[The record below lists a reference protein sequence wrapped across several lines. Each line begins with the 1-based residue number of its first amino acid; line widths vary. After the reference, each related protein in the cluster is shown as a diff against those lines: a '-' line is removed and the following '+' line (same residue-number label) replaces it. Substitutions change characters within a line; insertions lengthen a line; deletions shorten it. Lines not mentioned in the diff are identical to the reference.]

1 MKAKRLTTIILL
13 HLVNSD
19 DLYIHENKNMEIIYV
34 LLIDT
39 ISKAQYLCKN
49 MRKTI

>member
-19 DLYIHENKNMEIIYV
+19 DIHENKNMEIIYV
-34 LLIDT
+34 LLIDE
-39 ISKAQYLCKN
+39 ISKAQYLCRN

>member
-13 HLVNSD
+13 HLVKSD
-19 DLYIHENKNMEIIYV
+19 DLYTHENKNMDIIYV
-34 LLIDT
+34 LLIDK
-39 ISKAQYLCKN
+39 ISKAQYLCRN

>member
-1 MKAKRLTTIILL
+1 MKAKRLTSIILL
-13 HLVNSD
+13 HIVKSD

-39 ISKAQYLCKN
+39 ISKGQYLCRN